1 MSSDQAQN
9 AIPHVGKSVDWGSGI
24 RPLKFGSLRLKSNL
38 FLSPLAGYTTLPF
51 RLTVRELGGLDLA
64 TTDLVNVHS
73 LLRRNPGALKL
84 VATCAADTP
93 LAVQLFGADP
103 IAMGEAARMLEE
115 MGIAAIDVNMGC
127 PVKKVT
133 RTGSGAILMTNP
145 KAAADLIGS
154 MVESLQIPVTA
165 KMRLGW
171 NACDLTA
178 PDLARALEDAGAA
191 AVFVHGRTRAQ
202 GFSGRVDLK
211 GIRAVAAAVR
221 SIPVIGNGDVT
232 TPAAA
237 ARMLSETGCAG
248 VSVGRGAFTNPWI
261 FSQTTRCF
269 CTGEMP
275 QDPDFEE
282 RIGVM
287 CGHLERMITFYG
299 EALGCRLFRKMAP
312 WYARQFG
319 PAVFFKR
326 RVARFETRAEF
337 DRILVDYREWRSQ
350 FLDPNGQLKP
360 AYAPVKPYSS
370 FMDTTSSAESEGIA
384 VPRGP
389 TAIW

>member
-1 MSSDQAQN
+1 MSNDQAQN
-9 AIPHVGKSVDWGSGI
+9 ANPSVDWGLGI
-24 RPLKFGSLRLKSNL
+24 QPLTFGSLRLKSNL

-64 TTDLVNVHS
+64 TTDLVNAHS
-73 LLRRNPGALKL
+73 LLRRNPAALKL
-84 VATCAADTP
+84 VATCAEDTP

-103 IAMGEAARMLEE
+103 VSMGEAAHMLEE

-133 RTGSGAILMTNP
+133 RTGSGATLMTSP
-145 KAAADLIGS
+145 KAAAALISS
-154 MVESLQIPVTA
+154 MVDRLQIPVSA

-171 NACDLTA
+171 DASDLSA
-178 PDLARALEDAGAA
+178 PDLARGLEDAGAA

-211 GIRAVAAAVR
+211 GIQAVVKAVR

-248 VSVGRGAFTNPWI
+248 VSVGRGAFYNPWI
-261 FSQTTRCF
+261 FSQTKRYF
-269 CTGEMP
+269 CLGEKP
-275 QDPDFEE
+275 INPDFEE

-287 CGHLERMITFYG
+287 CCHLERMITFHG

-337 DRILVDYREWRSQ
+337 DRILVDYRHWRSQ
-350 FLDPNGQLKP
+350 FLDPSGQLKP
-360 AYAPVKPYSS
+360 AYVPVKPYSS
-370 FMDTTSSAESEGIA
+370 FMDATSSTESEGIT